1 MTVIS
6 SPKFHSLNSL
16 RPANAGFGEV
26 VSLELY
32 FQGESLGYSKR
43 KSIHVPPSSNAYWNF
58 VGLRSFMVKHANE
71 IGMGRHER
79 NTIYQLIEICVRWVH
94 ESELKA
100 VYQGEGKSKQYYDIR
115 IEETRDGYRATVY
128 DTFAGESREAL
139 FLVW

>member
-32 FQGESLGYSKR
+32 FQDESLGYSKR

-71 IGMGRHER
+71 IGMSRHER